1 MGSAEQSLYNGG
13 DILKELGQTF
23 EYDRTD
29 GTNGTVKVIEPGK
42 DKGDTSRICE
52 KSVDK
57 WCICSMGI

>member
-1 MGSAEQSLYNGG
+1 MGSAEQRLYNGG

-42 DKGDTSRICE
+42 DKGDRICTNLLT
-52 KSVDK
+52 SGVYAY
-57 WCICSMGI
+57 